1 MTMTPDRAILG
12 WLASLGAASAD
23 DVAAACGLSSRRAAS
38 RLRELEAERLSS
50 SQRLLHGEPALHVL
64 TRRGLGVAGRTELE
78 PTRISVSSFAHL
90 AAVSRVAAALQLAGR
105 TVGGEHELRALERAN
120 GGALASAAVGIAP
133 DGSTAW
139 HRPDLVCWD
148 GRLPQAIEVELT
160 VKAPKRLRA
169 IVRGWAR
176 SRLIDRVVYYAAPA
190 AARAVGSAVA
200 LESAE
205 ARVSV
210 RSIDE
215 LCPKPGVA
223 SVPRTDKEAEWQ
235 LSTGSCSSGI

>member
-1 MTMTPDRAILG
+1 MTKTSDRAILD
-12 WLASLGAASAD
+12 WLATVGAACAED
-23 DVAAACGLSSRRAAS
+23 AAAACGVGARRAAS
-38 RLRELEAERLSS
+38 RLRQLEADRLISS
-50 SQRLLHGEPALHVL
+50 RQLLHGEPALHVL
-64 TRRGLGVAGRTELE
+64 TRRGLGVVGRSELE

-90 AAVSRVAAALQLAGR
+90 MAVSRVAATLALSGR
-105 TVGGEHELRALERAN
+105 SVGGERELRALERAG
-120 GGALASAAVGIAP
+120 GGALASAAIGIAP

-148 GRLPQAIEVELT
+148 GVLPRAIEVELT
-160 VKAPKRLRA
+160 VKAPERLRA

-176 SRLIDRVVYYAAPA
+176 SRLVESVDYYATPA
-190 AARAVGSAVA
+190 AARAIAAAVA
-200 LESAE
+200 RESAE
-205 ARVSV
+205 ARVCI

-235 LSTGSCSSGI
+235 RSTGWCSSGT